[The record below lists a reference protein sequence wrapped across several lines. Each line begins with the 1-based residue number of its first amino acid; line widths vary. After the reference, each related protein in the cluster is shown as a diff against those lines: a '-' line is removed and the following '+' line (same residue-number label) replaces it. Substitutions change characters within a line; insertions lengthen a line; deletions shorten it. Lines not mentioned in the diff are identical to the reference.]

1 MEMIFVMT
9 IMGLLA
15 VLSAGR
21 ISTYVTERNVR
32 AATSVVQ
39 NDVQQA
45 FAIAA
50 RNRQPVRITFAASD
64 TALHVADRANSITY
78 ISRGLGR
85 GSGFMLSP
93 SNVAFC
99 ASTCT
104 NASVDVYPNGWASDT
119 LTVIIS
125 KGSYARGIRVSR
137 SGLVTTR

>member
-1 MEMIFVMT
+1 MEMLFVMT
-9 IMGLLA
+9 LMGLLA

-21 ISTYVTERNVR
+21 ISTYITERNVR

-50 RNRQPVRITFAASD
+50 RNRQPVRITFVTSD
-64 TALHVADRANSITY
+64 TALHVADRANAVTY
-78 ISRGLGR
+78 LSRGLGR

-119 LTVIIS
+119 LTVTIS
-125 KGSYARGIRVSR
+125 KGSYSRGIRVSR
-137 SGLVTTR
+137 SGLVITR

>member
-9 IMGLLA
+9 LMGLLA
-15 VLSAGR
+15 ALSAGR
-21 ISTYVTERNVR
+21 ISTYITERNVR
-32 AATSVVQ
+32 AATSVLQ

-50 RNRQPVRITFAASD
+50 RNRRPVRITFAASD
-64 TALHVADRANSITY
+64 TALHVADRANTVTY

-93 SNVAFC
+93 SDVAFC

-119 LTVIIS
+119 LSVTIS
-125 KGSYARGIRVSR
+125 RGSYSRGIRVSR